1 MKEVAGTEITVTKKT
16 TVIKLDEQPPV
27 INNNQ
32 QEIFSKA
39 PGLLIS
45 QQQTPGQFNFSY
57 RGLGNPQESEFITV
71 LQDRVPLATDWIGF
85 PTLYY
90 TPLPQSISE
99 IQVIRGGN
107 SLLYGPEPAPAINY
121 VSKRPDPNLPLTG
134 YTEQV
139 GGGYGTYSTFNVL
152 EGVQGPVEFRAD
164 FGYVHSN
171 GQRDNG
177 QSDLFQ
183 GDAYIGYRPDSSQLW
198 ALTFHGYAVSVGDP
212 GRLTIQQYDENPNFS
227 PTPYNHD
234 WVNRYNVVLSHDHE
248 FGDGW
253 LLQATGWFTYQ
264 EVDNRTAAAL
274 GPNGELPTTT
284 TIQSETY
291 YNGGA
296 DIRLR
301 KRWGEDTI
309 LGGSALTFGTVIYHG
324 THRSSSLSILI
335 FLLIGTRW
343 RYPIKSGP

>member
-1 MKEVAGTEITVTKKT
+1 MDAPRVPETPRIDVTGQAVASPTPSDETKLKLDHIMKEVAGTEITVTKKT
-16 TVIKLDEQPPV
+16 TVIKLDEQPPI

-183 GDAYIGYRPDSSQLW
+183 GDAYIGYRPDSL
-198 ALTFHGYAVSVGDP
+198 
-212 GRLTIQQYDENPNFS
+212 
-227 PTPYNHD
+227 
-234 WVNRYNVVLSHDHE
+234 
-248 FGDGW
+248 
-253 LLQATGWFTYQ
+253 AT
-264 EVDNRTAAAL
+264 L
-274 GPNGELPTTT
+274 GARFP
-284 TIQSETY
+284 
-291 YNGGA
+291 
-296 DIRLR
+296 RLR
-301 KRWGEDTI
+301 RIGRATR
-309 LGGSALTFGTVIYHG
+309 GG
-324 THRSSSLSILI
+324 
-335 FLLIGTRW
+335 
-343 RYPIKSGP
+343 